1 MTTVTEP
8 PVIARLRALGVFA
21 GDDIAADPTPVMA
34 SPSWWGA
41 DSEGFHVQSGAQR
54 AFAKVM
60 APHAGAYADIT
71 QAFAAAAEAGERGV
85 GPRVY
90 ATDAASSMLVQESFV
105 EDGHTATL
113 DVFDDDARLA
123 DLMELRARVHAF
135 TSITRQ
141 ATVFDDIRAL
151 SELAAARAVAL
162 PADFGWMCR
171 LLALAEQRIAA
182 TGFDTVP
189 AHGDGNVSNVLLAAD
204 DRMLLVDWDVAAVM
218 DPLQDLGVLLA
229 EVRPLDSEARTAF
242 EMAWGR
248 FDQGLFD
255 RARVYGVA
263 DCVRWGL
270 IGAYADSARPGT
282 LEYSKFSDW
291 QFLRART
298 WLTDVHFHDRL
309 GNL

>member
-8 PVIARLRALGVFA
+8 PVIARLRALGVFSGA
-21 GDDIAADPTPVMA
+21 DITADPTPVMA

-41 DSEGFHVQSGAQR
+41 DSEGFDARAGAQR
-54 AFAKVM
+54 AFVKAM

-71 QAFAAAAEAGERGV
+71 QAFAAATEAGQCGV

-90 ATDAASSMLVQESFV
+90 ATDAAAGLLVQESFV
-105 EDGHTATL
+105 EDGRTATL
-113 DVFDDDARLA
+113 NVFDDDDRLA
-123 DLMELRARVHAF
+123 DLIALRARVRDF
-135 TSITRQ
+135 TSITRA
-141 ATVFDDIRAL
+141 ATVFDDIRTLTA
-151 SELAAARAVAL
+151 LAATRSVPL

-171 LLALAEQRIAA
+171 MLAAAEKRIIA
-182 TGFDTVP
+182 TGFDTVA

-204 DRMLLVDWDVAAVM
+204 GRMLLVDWDVAAVM
-218 DPLQDLGVLLA
+218 DPLQDIGALLA
-229 EVRPLDSEARTAF
+229 EVRPLDSEGRVAF
-242 EMAWGR
+242 EMAWGS
-248 FDQGLFD
+248 FDQALFD

-291 QFLRART
+291 QFLRARA
-298 WLTDVHFHDRL
+298 WLTDTHFHDRL